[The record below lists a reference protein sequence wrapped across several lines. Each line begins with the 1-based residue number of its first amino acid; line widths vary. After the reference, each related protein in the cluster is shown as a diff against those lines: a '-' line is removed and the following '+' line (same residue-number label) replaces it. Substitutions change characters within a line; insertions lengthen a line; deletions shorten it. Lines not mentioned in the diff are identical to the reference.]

1 MTSAPDVS
9 ATDVHAEP
17 VTERLVLVVGGE
29 GGGHALAGRLK
40 RAHRVLW
47 CAADTLT
54 QQVGAAP
61 ASVDLIGI
69 GPGGTRAIAYAAAH
83 PAGVRRLAVVSA
95 PWPEDV
101 AGSPAPKGLSTVER
115 SLVIWGAADHRVR
128 PREGERVVSALGRSA
143 DPATVEM
150 VTLPG
155 VGHQVLDVAGERVAA
170 ILDDFLR

>member
-1 MTSAPDVS
+1 MTSAPDVDPEP
-9 ATDVHAEP
+9 ATD
-17 VTERLVLVVGGE
+17 RLVLVVGGE

-40 RAHRVLW
+40 RSHRVRW
-47 CAADTLT
+47 CAA
-54 QQVGAAP
+54 GALAQEADVAP
-61 ASVDLIGI
+61 APVDLIGI
-69 GPGGTRAIAYAAAH
+69 GPGGTWAIAYAAAH
-83 PAGVRRLAVVSA
+83 PTGVRRLAVVSG
-95 PWPEDV
+95 PWPAVDLTG
-101 AGSPAPKGLSTVER
+101 APAPQR

-155 VGHQVLDVAGERVAA
+155 VGHQVLDVTGEQVAA